1 VRAVLDTSVVIASD
15 VPWLEGEFAV
25 SAVTLAELHFGV
37 LAARDDGSRAERLRR
52 LALVERSFDP
62 LPVDAAVARAFG
74 RVAAAVVTRGRN
86 PRPRAMDLLVA
97 ATALAHNARL
107 YTRNAADL
115 AGVEELLDVVA
126 V

>member
-1 VRAVLDTSVVIASD
+1 M
-15 VPWLEGEFAV
+15 
-25 SAVTLAELHFGV
+25 
-37 LAARDDGSRAERLRR
+37 DGGSEDLCRLRRRR

-74 RVAAAVVTRGRN
+74 RVAAVVVARGRN
-86 PRPRAMDLLVA
+86 PRPRAMDLLVV